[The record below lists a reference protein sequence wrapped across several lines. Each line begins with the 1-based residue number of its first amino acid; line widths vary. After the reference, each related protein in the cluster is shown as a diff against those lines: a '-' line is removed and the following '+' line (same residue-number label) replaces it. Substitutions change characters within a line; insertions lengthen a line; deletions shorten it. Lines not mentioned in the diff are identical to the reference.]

1 MESKTALCYHDYRVN
16 QRISLP
22 SLLGLKSVTNHDL
35 PANEAFMREALRQ
48 AEQAASEGEVP
59 VGAVL
64 VHENTIVASGRNAR
78 ERQRD
83 PTAHAELIVI
93 REAAE
98 QLQSWRLTGTT
109 LYVTLEPCLMCAGA
123 MLQARI
129 PRLVFSTW
137 DPKAGACGS
146 LFAVHE
152 DNRLNHQIVVTHGV
166 LENESRDLLQRFF
179 QRLRQDQPLTM
190 N

>member
-1 MESKTALCYHDYRVN
+1 MVPEADAKHH
-16 QRISLP
+16 LP
-22 SLLGLKSVTNHDL
+22 SD
-35 PANEAFMREALRQ
+35 EAFMYEALRQ
-48 AEQAASEGEVP
+48 AERAAAEGEVP
-59 VGAVL
+59 VGAIL
-64 VHENTIVASGRNAR
+64 VHENTIVTRGRNTR
-78 ERQRD
+78 ERQQD

-98 QLQSWRLTGTT
+98 KLQSWRLTGTT
-109 LYVTLEPCLMCAGA
+109 LYVTLEPCPMCAGA

-146 LFAVHE
+146 LFALHE

-179 QRLRQDQPLTM
+179 QGLRQDQPLTM
-190 N
+190 T

>member
-1 MESKTALCYHDYRVN
+1 MVLETTTK
-16 QRISLP
+16 
-22 SLLGLKSVTNHDL
+22 NHL
-35 PANEAFMREALRQ
+35 PANEAFMREALRE
-48 AEQAASEGEVP
+48 AELAAADGEVP
-59 VGAVL
+59 VGAIL
-64 VHENTIVASGRNAR
+64 VRDNTIVARGRNAR
-78 ERQRD
+78 ERQQD

-93 REAAE
+93 QEAAE

-129 PRLVFSTW
+129 PRLVFSAW

-146 LFAVHE
+146 LFRLHE
-152 DNRLNHQIVVTHGV
+152 DPRLNHQIAVTSGV

-179 QRLRQDQPLTM
+179 QRLRQDQPAAM

>member
-1 MESKTALCYHDYRVN
+1 MIPEAN
-16 QRISLP
+16 A
-22 SLLGLKSVTNHDL
+22 NHDL
-35 PANEAFMREALRQ
+35 PADEAFMYEALRQ
-48 AEQAASEGEVP
+48 AEQAAAEGDVP
-59 VGAVL
+59 VGAIL

-78 ERQRD
+78 ERQQD

-152 DNRLNHQIVVTHGV
+152 DNRLNHQIAVTHGI

-179 QRLRQDQPLTM
+179 QQLRRDQSLTM
-190 N
+190 T